1 MPVIDRSARFL
12 AYQHRRYGPLGLAPG
27 ALPLVR
33 EAQDRDHARLP
44 SRQRQQGVRDVG
56 SVHDEALSGREVEA
70 YPAAKFEAM
79 AAEQVPSRFEGDQS
93 ERRLFF
99 QTAAEVELKGPG
111 RITLPQRL
119 LPYFPAGEVRIAGMN
134 DYLELWDPAT
144 WDRHVVQAAGAFPL
158 PGGPGQ
164 GGEDRG

>member
-1 MPVIDRSARFL
+1 M
-12 AYQHRRYGPLGLAPG
+12 
-27 ALPLVR
+27 
-33 EAQDRDHARLP
+33 
-44 SRQRQQGVRDVG
+44 
-56 SVHDEALSGREVEA
+56 VEA

-79 AAEQVPSRFEGDQS
+79 AAAQVPSRFDGDQT

-119 LPYFPAGEVRIAGMN
+119 LPYFPARDVRIAGMN

-144 WDRHVVQAAGAFPL
+144 WDRHVAGTAGAFPL
-158 PGGPGQ
+158 PGQPPQ
-164 GGEDRG
+164 GDEARA

>member
-1 MPVIDRSARFL
+1 M
-12 AYQHRRYGPLGLAPG
+12 
-27 ALPLVR
+27 
-33 EAQDRDHARLP
+33 
-44 SRQRQQGVRDVG
+44 
-56 SVHDEALSGREVEA
+56 VEA

-119 LPYFPAGEVRIAGMN
+119 LPYFPSRMVRIAGMN
-134 DYLELWDPAT
+134 DYLELWDPDT
-144 WDRHVVQAAGAFPL
+144 WEKHVVETAGGFPL
-158 PGGPGQ
+158 PPGLSQ
-164 GGEDRG
+164 GDEGGE

>member
-1 MPVIDRSARFL
+1 MHPFTGI
-12 AYQHRRYGPLGLAPG
+12 
-27 ALPLVR
+27 
-33 EAQDRDHARLP
+33 RDHRIDGKDRLVIPAVHAQAIQAGSGGRLYLVP
-44 SRQRQQGVRDVG
+44 SPRDPM
-56 SVHDEALSGREVEA
+56 VEA

-79 AAEQVPSRFEGDQS
+79 AAQQVPSRFEGDQS

-119 LPYFPAGEVRIAGMN
+119 LPYFPTGEVRIAGMN

-144 WDRHVVQAAGAFPL
+144 WDRHVAQATGGFPL
-158 PGGPGQ
+158 PGAPGQ
-164 GGEDRG
+164 GAEGRG